1 MAWKVAEAK
10 QRLSEVLRSAA
21 REPQTIYSRS
31 RPVAVV
37 VAGETFEEFRV
48 WQAERKARTVGAAF
62 AELRS
67 LTKGSRYMLA
77 VPRRKDRRNVFSK
90 ALK

>member
-1 MAWKVAEAK
+1 MIWRVAEAK
-10 QRLSEVLRSAA
+10 QRLSELLRSAA
-21 REPQTIYSRS
+21 QEPQTIYSRS

-37 VAGETFEEFRV
+37 VAGEAFEEFRA
-48 WQAERKARTVGAAF
+48 WQAARRARTVGAAF

-67 LTKGSRYMLA
+67 LARGSGYVLA
-77 VPRRKDRRNVFSK
+77 VPRRKGRPNAFSK

>member
-1 MAWKVAEAK
+1 MAWNVAKAK

-21 REPQTIYSRS
+21 QEPQTIYSHS

-37 VAGETFEEFRV
+37 VAGKTFEEFKA

-67 LTKGSRYMLA
+67 LAKGSGYVLA
-77 VPRRKDRRNVFSK
+77 VPRRKNRRNAISK
-90 ALK
+90 ALR

>member
-1 MAWKVAEAK
+1 MAWNVAEAK
-10 QRLSEVLRSAA
+10 QRLSEVLRSAVA
-21 REPQTIYSRS
+21 EPQTIYSRS

-37 VAGETFEEFRV
+37 VAGSMFEEFRV

-67 LTKGSRYMLA
+67 LTKDSPYVLA
-77 VPRRKDRRNVFSK
+77 VPKRKNRGNAFSE

>member
-37 VAGETFEEFRV
+37 VAGETFEEFKL

-67 LTKGSRYMLA
+67 LTEGSRYVLT
-77 VPRRKDRRNVFSK
+77 VPGRKDRRNVFSK
-90 ALK
+90 AFK

>member
-1 MAWKVAEAK
+1 MAWNVAEAK

-21 REPQTIYSRS
+21 KEPQTICSRS

-37 VAGETFEEFRV
+37 VAGATFEEFRV

-67 LTKGSRYMLA
+67 LTRGSPYVLA
-77 VPRRKDRRNVFSK
+77 APKRKDRRNVFSK